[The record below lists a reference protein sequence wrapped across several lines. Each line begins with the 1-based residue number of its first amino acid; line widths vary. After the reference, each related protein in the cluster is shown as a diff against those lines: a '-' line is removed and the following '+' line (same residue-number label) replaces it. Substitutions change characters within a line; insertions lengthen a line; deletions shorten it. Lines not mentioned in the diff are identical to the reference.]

1 MLKVF
6 ILMKLSHF
14 FNKEFAMLK
23 FFVFWSLFTATSFSF
38 ASVFSLNEDYLYF
51 QSHQQENLSPN
62 EISILD
68 RYHFVFVAGFLNER
82 ARKRYFKDNIS
93 TLQKNKIENISVLFP
108 SSQKS
113 VSTNINVMH
122 SEILRLYREGK
133 DKPLIIFGHSKG
145 GIEALATV
153 LQDTSLLHREVS
165 RIIAF
170 QSPFNG
176 NELFDRWLKP
186 TSMHFDSLDGMNS
199 LRGDQVYNVIQNKF
213 IELSDEE
220 KKRVS
225 SSFYYIS
232 TSRIPSEM
240 SYIFRL
246 SGYLMMTKKVPSD
259 GVVAT
264 KNMDLELFGQKLGHI
279 KADHTEVVVAHT
291 RGLNIASKEKTQAFT
306 MALLKNIL
314 KEISPAALSQAAAAK

>member
-1 MLKVF
+1 M
-6 ILMKLSHF
+6 I
-14 FNKEFAMLK
+14 K
-23 FFVFWSLFTATSFSF
+23 FFVFWSLLTVATFSF
-38 ASVFSLNEDYLYF
+38 ATVFSLNEDYLYF
-51 QSHQQENLSPN
+51 QSRPQENLSPK

-68 RYHFVFVAGFLNER
+68 QYHFVFVAGFLNER
-82 ARKRYFKDNIS
+82 ARKRYFKDNVS
-93 TLQKNKIENISVLFP
+93 ALKQNGIESISVLFP

-113 VSTNINVMH
+113 VSTNINFMH
-122 SEILRLYREGK
+122 SEILRLYHDGK

-153 LQDTSLLHREVS
+153 LHDTSLLRREVS

-170 QSPFNG
+170 QSPLNG
-176 NELFDRWLKP
+176 NELLDRWLKP
-186 TSMHFDSLDGMNS
+186 TSLHFDSLEGMNS

-220 KKRVS
+220 KKQVS

-240 SYIFRL
+240 SFLFRF
-246 SGYLMMTKKVPSD
+246 SGYLMMTKQVSSD
-259 GVVAT
+259 GVIGT

-279 KADHTEVVVAHT
+279 KADHTEVVIEHT
-291 RGLNIASKEKTQAFT
+291 RGLNIATKEKTQAFT
-306 MALLKNIL
+306 MAVLKNLL
-314 KEISPAALSQAAAAK
+314 KEISPAALSQAAVAK